1 MTTLYLV
8 AKHVH
13 VTTVVITLTLF
24 AVRGVWMLA
33 DSPWLAKR
41 WVRILPHVNDT
52 VLLTSAVVLAVML
65 RQYPLEQA
73 WITAKVAALIVYIG
87 LGMLAL
93 RPGRDRRL
101 RAVAWVA
108 ALLVFG
114 YIVSVAFTKSPFGPL
129 LFL

>member
-1 MTTLYLV
+1 MTLYLV
-8 AKHVH
+8 AKQVH

-24 AVRGVWMLA
+24 VLRGAWMLL

-41 WVRILPHVNDT
+41 WVRIVPHVNDT

-65 RQYPLEQA
+65 YRSPLAQE
-73 WITAKVAALIVYIG
+73 WIIAKVAALIVYIG

-101 RAVAWVA
+101 RAAAWGG

-114 YIVSVAFTKSPFGPL
+114 YIVSVAFTKSPLGPL

>member
-1 MTTLYLV
+1 MTLYWF

-13 VTTVVITLTLF
+13 VTTVWITLTLF
-24 AVRGVWMLA
+24 VLRGVWMLA

-41 WVRILPHVNDT
+41 WVRVVPHINDS
-52 VLLTSAVVLAVML
+52 VLLISAVVLAVVL
-65 RQYPLEQA
+65 HQYPLAQA

-93 RPGRDRRL
+93 RPGRDRRI
-101 RAVAWVA
+101 RAAAWGA

-114 YIVSVAFTKSPFGPL
+114 YIVSVAFTKSPLGPL